1 MGHGDPD
8 FATRLFSALP
18 GAAFVID
25 GVGTI
30 RYATEPAAALVGL
43 AVADLTGRSVLDFV
57 DDQTAWAYAAAV
69 AMATD
74 YPSTSMGPLRVTFIG
89 DHGTR
94 SADLWATNHLDDPA
108 IEGIVCLLTEE
119 TTAVGLGE
127 AIESVAV
134 GSDLGTVT
142 ARVTRAMRGQPVS
155 AQAAVVRLDDD
166 GFTVIADGG
175 FTVAP
180 DGSAAGPAADR
191 STGDAPGD
199 GPVQDAPISDLA
211 TGPPRGLPAG
221 LFADDRPWRDAV
233 ATGIRVLHSTLDDLR
248 HDVQATAR
256 AAGFAALWVEPVR
269 PLGEQPP
276 VAALVLWRSR
286 PGPPSPNQLNSIHQ
300 AAGILTVAVTL
311 DALGS
316 STMST
321 IPTIPGTATPGP

>member
-1 MGHGDPD
+1 
-8 FATRLFSALP
+8 
-18 GAAFVID
+18 
-25 GVGTI
+25 
-30 RYATEPAAALVGL
+30 
-43 AVADLTGRSVLDFV
+43 LDFV

-119 TTAVGLGE
+119 TAAVGLGE

-134 GSDLGTVT
+134 GSDLATVT

-155 AQAAVVRLDDD
+155 AHAAVVRRGDD

-175 FTVAP
+175 FTVVADDAP
-180 DGSAAGPAADR
+180 KPATDLAGGDPPSDDPDHRIITAPAGDLLPGRSPRLPAA
-191 STGDAPGD
+191 
-199 GPVQDAPISDLA
+199 L
-211 TGPPRGLPAG
+211 L
-221 LFADDRPWRDAV
+221 ADDRPWRDAV
-233 ATGIRVLHSTLDDLR
+233 TTGIRVLHATLDDLR
-248 HDVQATAR
+248 PDVQAAAR

-269 PLGEQPP
+269 PLGEQPAD
-276 VAALVLWRSR
+276 AALVLWRSR

-311 DALGS
+311 DARGS
-316 STMST
+316 SVVRRSRRPHRPSPST
-321 IPTIPGTATPGP
+321 RTTAAP